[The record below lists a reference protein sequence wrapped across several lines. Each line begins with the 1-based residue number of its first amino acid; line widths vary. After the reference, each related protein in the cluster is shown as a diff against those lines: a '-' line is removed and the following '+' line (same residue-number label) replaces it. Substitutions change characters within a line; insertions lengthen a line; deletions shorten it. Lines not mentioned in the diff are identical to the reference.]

1 MKKAFIP
8 IFLAL
13 VLLSGN
19 VGIAEAALLT
29 PSQISSII
37 GLLRS
42 FGADEG
48 TIASVNSA
56 LTGTGTSVGTAWC
69 YTFNTNLG
77 IGDSGVEIQSLQL
90 ALEREGLYS
99 MGTGIPQ

>member
-19 VGIAEAALLT
+19 VGMAEAASLT
-29 PSQISSII
+29 PSQISAII

-48 TIASVNSA
+48 TIANVNSA
-56 LTGTGTSVGTAWC
+56 LTGTSVSAVPGTTSVSTTPGTSGITSC
-69 YTFNTNLG
+69 PTLKNTLYRG
-77 IGDSGVEIQSLQL
+77 SSDSCL
-90 ALEREGLYS
+90 R
-99 MGTGIPQ
+99 